1 MRLLEGQLS
10 LFDMVDDEVDEDDDL
25 FPIAEFDR
33 RFKNGSRFRNGSNIV
48 EITNIRIGEQNAEIK
63 NVTLEM
69 KKMYVG
75 ARYYINKESYGK
87 WYTAVDG
94 SGYAENGNIKPCPY
108 TKQCRT
114 YLIGCKGETWWCG
127 KEGFKW

>member
-33 RFKNGSRFRNGSNIV
+33 KFKNGSRFLNGSNIV

-87 WYTAVDG
+87 WYIAV
-94 SGYAENGNIKPCPY
+94 AENGNIKPCPY

>member
-33 RFKNGSRFRNGSNIV
+33 RFKNGSRFLNGSNIV
-48 EITNIRIGEQNAEIK
+48 EITNIRIGEQSAEIK

-87 WYTAVDG
+87 WYIAV
-94 SGYAENGNIKPCPY
+94 AENGNIKPCPY